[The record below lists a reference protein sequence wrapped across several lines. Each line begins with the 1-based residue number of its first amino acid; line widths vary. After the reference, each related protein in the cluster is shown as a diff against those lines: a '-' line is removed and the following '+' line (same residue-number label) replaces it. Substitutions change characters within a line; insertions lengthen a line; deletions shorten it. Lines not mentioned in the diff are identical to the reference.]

1 MKTLYYRGIESIR
14 LELRRRKL
22 KKASGKYFNN
32 EEGD

>member
-1 MKTLYYRGIESIR
+1 MKTLYYRGVESIR

-22 KKASGKYFNN
+22 KKASRKYINN

>member
-1 MKTLYYRGIESIR
+1 MKTLYYRGVESIR

-22 KKASGKYFNN
+22 KKTSRKYINN

>member
-22 KKASGKYFNN
+22 KKASRKYINN
-32 EEGD
+32 EGGN

>member
-22 KKASGKYFNN
+22 KRASRKYINN
-32 EEGD
+32 EEGN

>member
-22 KKASGKYFNN
+22 KKTSGKYINN

>member
-22 KKASGKYFNN
+22 KKASRKYINN

>member
-22 KKASGKYFNN
+22 KKTSRKYFNN